1 MDNENGILRAVPGD
15 CIGAAARTLP
25 PPETAGTGTGTDSV
39 SVVVDAGHVGRV
51 RIDFKRVKMRHR
63 RTSHWAWV
71 AWRAERTPE

>member
-1 MDNENGILRAVPGD
+1 MDDDNGILRAVPGD
-15 CIGAAARTLP
+15 YIGAASQRLP
-25 PPETAGTGTGTDSV
+25 PPETAGTDSM

-71 AWRAERTPE
+71 AWRAEQTTD